1 MKSGLYKKLSIAIV
15 FLLFLQKPALSE
27 MDGFLSSMEAK
38 LEKLIS
44 KKEEIE
50 RRRQMLEKEKDAVS
64 WKIREREEAQ
74 MKEYGL
80 IRAILLNRD
89 MSKLHKISQELQSLE
104 EQEQELLPQISGICQ
119 RLIEGYNKEIE
130 GFIKGAGNIPPSQ
143 KEKEMARVY
152 SMQKKKERCI
162 SLLRDVEMRIQEKP
176 LMLSIKAIQDPEL
189 LERRRQE
196 LLAEIN
202 RLDSMLRAI
211 ERERYLKSSLL
222 KIMESGWEESS
233 RIQAIKR
240 STSTRTVKKTTT
252 TPTTEEKPTTT
263 KPEPADFRD
272 VQVLSTKE
280 TPTTLETKTEP
291 PSVKEITIT
300 EVKKSLASDLA
311 RWKAELSKEEAR
323 VQDIKEKQR
332 YLKRQLEEIERKLKE
347 IKGKRGEVAED
358 PAIVAN
364 L

>member
-1 MKSGLYKKLSIAIV
+1 MKPGLYKKLSIAIA

-64 WKIREREEAQ
+64 WRIREREEAQ
-74 MKEYGL
+74 MREYGL

-104 EQEQELLPQISGICQ
+104 EQEEELLPQISGICQ

-130 GFIKGAGNIPPSQ
+130 GFIKGAGNIPPQQ
-143 KEKEMARVY
+143 KEKEMARIY
-152 SMQKKKERCI
+152 SMQKKKERCM
-162 SLLRDVEMRIQEKP
+162 SLLKDVEMKIQEKP
-176 LMLSIKAIQDPEL
+176 SVLSIKAIQDPEL

-202 RLDSMLRAI
+202 RLDSILRAI

-240 STSTRTVKKTTT
+240 STSTRTVKPTT

-263 KPEPADFRD
+263 KPEPKD
-272 VQVLSTKE
+272 VGVLSTKE
-280 TPTTLETKTEP
+280 TPPTLETKTEP
-291 PSVKEITIT
+291 PSAEETTIT

-311 RWKAELSKEEAR
+311 RWRSELSKEGEK
-323 VQDIKEKQR
+323 VQDIKERQR
-332 YLKRQLEEIERKLKE
+332 YLKRQLEEVERKLKE

-358 PAIVAN
+358 LAVAAN

>member
-1 MKSGLYKKLSIAIV
+1 MKPGLYKKLPIAIA

-64 WKIREREEAQ
+64 WRIREREEAQ
-74 MKEYGL
+74 MREYGL

-104 EQEQELLPQISGICQ
+104 EQEEELLPQISGICQ

-130 GFIKGAGNIPPSQ
+130 GFIKGAGNIPPQQ
-143 KEKEMARVY
+143 KEKEMARIY
-152 SMQKKKERCI
+152 SMQKKKERCM
-162 SLLRDVEMRIQEKP
+162 SLLKDVEMKIQEKP
-176 LMLSIKAIQDPEL
+176 SVLSIKAIQDPEL
-189 LERRRQE
+189 LERRKQE

-202 RLDSMLRAI
+202 RLDSILRAI

-240 STSTRTVKKTTT
+240 STSTRTVKPTT

-263 KPEPADFRD
+263 KPEPKDFRD
-272 VQVLSTKE
+272 VGVLSTKE
-280 TPTTLETKTEP
+280 TPPTLETKTEP
-291 PSVKEITIT
+291 PSAEETTIT

-311 RWKAELSKEEAR
+311 RWRSELSKEGEK
-323 VQDIKEKQR
+323 VQDIKERQR
-332 YLKRQLEEIERKLKE
+332 YLKRQLEEVERKLKE

-358 PAIVAN
+358 LAVAAN